1 MLILHKADII
11 IISLNVTCSGHPIAA
26 KIAHLA
32 LNNNNYNLIFYEL
45 GKITVHMYAECSG
58 AKLEITLILI
68 TECILIYLFCSVRK
82 QQVPRGKH
90 INYYNSTSKLQK
102 QIAIRKSQ
110 NQMAM
115 MKPHN

>member
-1 MLILHKADII
+1 MILHKADII
-11 IISLNVTCSGHPIAA
+11 IISLNVTCSRHAIAA

-32 LNNNNYNLIFYEL
+32 LNNNNYNLFFYEL

-90 INYYNSTSKLQK
+90 INYYYSTSKLQK